1 MKKTLIKI
9 SSIIAIVGGLTSC
22 KDQLS
27 DLYLNPEQTTAPSIE
42 KFFTQI
48 LNNDRIYPKYWD
60 MRTFS
65 LTHAGV
71 FSQAISFT
79 NDKYIYREQAQYT
92 EQRWGDYYTTNG
104 NGSGPL
110 AHYREIEKQYATL
123 SAAEKQNADVF
134 LNASKVAFYEQT
146 AQMVDLW
153 GDIPFSQAGQLNL
166 NGSIVSPKFDD
177 AKEVYY
183 SVIAGL
189 KDAATYFG
197 TANLSSTTA
206 SSFKKQDLIF
216 QGDVSKWRRLAN
228 SLRLR
233 ALMRISFVDEAKAK
247 AEVMEM
253 LNNPT
258 QYPLLEE
265 SAQNALLNP
274 VTTYIDNLR
283 NAFYESN
290 NHLGASYLL
299 EKVLKPAND
308 PRIAVIYDKSGVQG
322 ANGKWIPNADYYSLP
337 LDLNSNDQATNIG
350 NGKYAVL
357 DSATFVYNSKI
368 PGVIFTS
375 AETHFLK
382 AEALERWGN
391 TADAMA
397 AYNKGLTHSVNYFY
411 YLNSI
416 SNSTAPK
423 VAAPSATEISNF
435 VNNSTAKYAGSS
447 AQKLALIWTQKWVQ
461 FGFMQS
467 VQAWSELRRT
477 KYPQLT
483 FVPDNSA
490 GFNLPPNRLTYPGR
504 ERTFNPNYSAVAAKD
519 TRDAK
524 IFWDVK

>member
-1 MKKTLIKI
+1 MKKTFIKI
-9 SSIIAIVGGLTSC
+9 SAMLAIVATLSSC
-22 KDQLS
+22 KDQLG
-27 DLYLNPEQTTAPSIE
+27 DLYLNPEQTTTPSVE

-60 MRTFS
+60 MRTFA

-71 FSQAISFT
+71 FSQVISFT
-79 NDKYIYREQAQYT
+79 NDKFIYREQAQYT
-92 EQRWGDYYTTNG
+92 EQRWGDFYTTNG

-110 AHYREIEKQYATL
+110 AHYREIEKQYAKL

-134 LNASKVAFYEQT
+134 VNAAKVAMLEQT

-153 GDIPFSQAGQLNL
+153 GDIPFSEAGMLNL
-166 NGSIVSPKFDD
+166 NGSITSPKFDD

-183 SVIAGL
+183 TVIAGL
-189 KDAATYFG
+189 KDASNYFA
-197 TANLSSTTA
+197 TANLSSVTA
-206 SSFKKQDLIF
+206 GSFKKQDILF
-216 QGDVSKWRRLAN
+216 QGDITKWRRLAN

-247 AEVMEM
+247 AEVLEM

-265 SAQNALLNP
+265 TTQNALLNP

-290 NHLGASYLL
+290 NHLGASFLL
-299 EKVLKPAND
+299 DKVLKPAND
-308 PRIAVIYDKSGVQG
+308 PRIAVIYDKGGRQDGS
-322 ANGKWIPNADYYSLP
+322 KWVANADYNAMP
-337 LDLNSNDQATNIG
+337 LDLNSTDQATNIT

-357 DSATFVYNSKI
+357 DSATFVYNSKL

-375 AETHFLK
+375 AETHLLK
-382 AEALERWGN
+382 AEAYERWG
-391 TADAMA
+391 TTTDAA
-397 AYNKGLTHSVNYFY
+397 TAYNKGVAQSIAY
-411 YLNSI
+411 YYALNNL

-423 VAAPSATEISNF
+423 LAAPSAAA
-435 VNNSTAKYAGSS
+435 VNDFLANSTIKYAGSS

-483 FVPDNSA
+483 FVADNTS
-490 GFNLPPNRLTYPGR
+490 GFALPPNRLTYPGR
-504 ERTFNPNYSAVAAKD
+504 ERTFNPNYSAVSSKD